1 MRWGFGTGEFGN
13 VYRVK
18 CFVSGVGTW
27 TGAGAGRPRHSRQ
40 DAGATGCVGR
50 GAGGGRILYV
60 HQEVKIPTLSQS
72 ARQGWGVGT
81 LEDHLGSASWFGDE
95 FYLLQVRYVG

>member
-1 MRWGFGTGEFGN
+1 MRWGLGTGEFGN
-13 VYRVK
+13 VYRRK

-27 TGAGAGRPRHSRQ
+27 TGAGARRPRHSRQ

-50 GAGGGRILYV
+50 MREGIGGESGTG
-60 HQEVKIPTLSQS
+60 VKIATLSHKT
-72 ARQGWGVGT
+72 RPGWDT